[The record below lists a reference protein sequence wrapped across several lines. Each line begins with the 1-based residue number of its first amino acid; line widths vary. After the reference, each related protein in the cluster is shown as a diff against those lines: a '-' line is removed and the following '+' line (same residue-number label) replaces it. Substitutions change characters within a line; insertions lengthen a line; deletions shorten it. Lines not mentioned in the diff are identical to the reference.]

1 MQNSNPIH
9 QMDGIPFRTRL
20 AIGIRTESQLAYA
33 AFGVVNVI
41 VHLAEISSLGSAFP
55 QVLELQVIHL
65 VGTALPEIQL
75 DSFG

>member
-1 MQNSNPIH
+1 MNASLCQH
-9 QMDGIPFRTRL
+9 LGAL
-20 AIGIRTESQLAYA
+20 AVVRSEFQLACA

-41 VHLAEISSLGSAFP
+41 MRPTEITSLGSAFP